1 MNFGTDTLSARAP
14 LVLGALAGL
23 LTCILSAPPALAQTQ
38 SPMAEWQY
46 SGGVAL
52 ESRYINNPP
61 TWQAQFGL
69 GAEELPLYP
78 GSARY
83 RFQPAPTFDIRYR
96 DIAFASLGEGI
107 GVNLSIGHAHRIG
120 AAITYDLGRREHLDE
135 QRLHGLGNINPSPE
149 LKLFAEYVIFPLV
162 LRADVRRSFGGYNG
176 WVGDLSAYAPVIGN
190 ERFFLM
196 IGPSVT
202 FADGHH
208 QQSYY
213 GITAAQSARS
223 GYAPYSAIGGL
234 SHVSFGA
241 NATWFIAHHWL
252 LEGIGAAQRSL
263 GSSDDSPLIEARGQF
278 LAGLFLLYRY

>member
-1 MNFGTDTLSARAP
+1 MNFGTDTSAVRVTVA
-14 LVLGALAGL
+14 LGALAGL
-23 LTCILSAPPALAQTQ
+23 LVCVMFAPQALAQTQ

-69 GAEELPLYP
+69 GAEESPLYP
-78 GSARY
+78 GSDRY
-83 RFQPAPTFDIRYR
+83 RFQPAPTFDVRYR

-135 QRLHGLGNINPSPE
+135 QHLHGLGNINPSPE

-176 WVGDLSAYAPVIGN
+176 WVGDLSAYAPVVGN
-190 ERFFLM
+190 DRFFLM

-202 FADGHH
+202 FADGRH

-241 NATWFIAHHWL
+241 NATWFITHHWL
-252 LEGIGAAQRSL
+252 MEGVGAAQRSL

-278 LAGLFLLYRY
+278 MAGLFLLYRY